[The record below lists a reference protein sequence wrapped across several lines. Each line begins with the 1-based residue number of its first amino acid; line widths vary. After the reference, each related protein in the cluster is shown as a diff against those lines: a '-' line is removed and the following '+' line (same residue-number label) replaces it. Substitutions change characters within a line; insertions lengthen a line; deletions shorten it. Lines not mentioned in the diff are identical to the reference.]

1 MRKINFRIIF
11 FCAISFI
18 LALAFARHIFDLSV
32 PYIIFLS
39 LIISALLFVCIK
51 YKCFKRF
58 MLLSLVFV
66 FGIGYYFLGFYT
78 FSGIDYQQDVLIE
91 ARIESITNYTA
102 FSTCILDDVK
112 INGNR
117 KPFKITATIDND
129 EIKQSDIIVFENKI
143 SKVTLFDDDGF
154 NSFYYKNDTPYKTT
168 VDNIISIKD
177 GYKKLNEK
185 IHDAFNNF
193 VDSNFE
199 SSIGGIIKSVIIG
212 DKSTLD
218 KDIKTS
224 FSSSGIAHL
233 LAISGL
239 HISIII
245 LCINF
250 ILKKFKLKEKYN
262 FLILFIL
269 LAFYCYICN
278 FSPSVVR
285 ASLMSLIFIFSN
297 VVGRKYDK
305 LTSLALCAILIL
317 LFKPLYIFD
326 AGFLLSFGCVFCIFV
341 ISPTICSLLE
351 KTKLNKKICSNLSVV
366 LSVQL
371 GLIPLSAMFYS
382 SINLLSLLCN
392 IICVPLFE
400 FAFIL
405 TFIIS
410 FVCII
415 LPFMTFLSKVVELLY
430 WLISNISILFSNA
443 TFAFLTLPKTNSI
456 FVVSFYSSCFYLSNF
471 VNEKSVNKSIV
482 CTSILLG
489 GYICSLFVWLK

>member
-1 MRKINFRIIF
+1 M
-11 FCAISFI
+11 
-18 LALAFARHIFDLSV
+18 LALSFARHIFDLSIS
-32 PYIIFLS
+32 YIIFLT
-39 LIISALLFVCIK
+39 LAILLLLYICIK
-51 YKCFKRF
+51 YKCLKRF
-58 MLLSLVFV
+58 VLLFCVFV
-66 FGIGYYFLGFYT
+66 FGISYYFLGFYT
-78 FSGIDYQQDVLIE
+78 FSGIDYPQSVLIE
-91 ARIESITNYTA
+91 ARVESITNYTN

-112 INGNR
+112 INGNHR
-117 KPFKITATIDND
+117 PFKITATISND
-129 EIKQSDIIVFENKI
+129 EIKQSNIVVFESKI
-143 SKVTLFDDDGF
+143 TKVKLFDDDEF

-168 VDNIISIKD
+168 INDIVSIKN

-193 VDSNFE
+193 VDSNFD

-212 DKSTLD
+212 DKSTLN
-218 KDIKTS
+218 KDIKNS

-250 ILKKFKLKEKYN
+250 ILNKFKLKEKYN
-262 FLILFIL
+262 FIILFVL

-285 ASLMSLIFIFSN
+285 ASLMSLMFISSN
-297 VVGRKYDK
+297 IVGRKYDK

-341 ISPTICSLLE
+341 ISPSICSLLE
-351 KTKLNKKICSNLSVV
+351 KTKLNKKVCSNLSVV

-415 LPFMTFLSKVVELLY
+415 LPFMTFLLKVVELLY

-443 TFAFLTLPKTNSI
+443 TFAFLTLPKTNSM
-456 FVVSFYSSCFYLSNF
+456 FVVGFYSACFYLSNF
-471 VNEKSVNKSIV
+471 VNEKGLNKSIV
-482 CTSILLG
+482 CPSILIVS
-489 GYICSLFVWLK
+489 YTCSLFV

>member
-11 FCAISFI
+11 FCAVSFM
-18 LALAFARHIFDLSV
+18 LALAFARNVFDLSI
-32 PYIIFLS
+32 PYIVFLTLAIS
-39 LIISALLFVCIK
+39 LLLYICIK
-51 YKCFKRF
+51 YKCLKRF
-58 MLLSLVFV
+58 VLLFCVFV

-78 FSGIDYQQDVLIE
+78 FSGIDYPQSVLIE
-91 ARIESITNYTA
+91 ARVESITNYTN

-112 INGNR
+112 INGNH
-117 KPFKITATIDND
+117 KPFKITATISND
-129 EIKQSDIIVFENKI
+129 EIKQSNIVVFESKI
-143 SKVTLFDDDGF
+143 TKVKLFDDDGF

-168 VDNIISIKD
+168 INDIVSIKN

-193 VDSNFE
+193 VDSNFD

-212 DKSTLD
+212 DKSTLN
-218 KDIKTS
+218 KDIKNS

-250 ILKKFKLKEKYN
+250 ILNKFKLKEKYN
-262 FLILFIL
+262 FIILFIL
-269 LAFYCYICN
+269 LTFYCYICN

-285 ASLMSLIFIFSN
+285 ASLMSLMFIFSN
-297 VVGRKYDK
+297 AVGRKYDK

-341 ISPTICSLLE
+341 ISPSICSLLE
-351 KTKLNKKICSNLSVV
+351 KTKLNKNVCSNLSVV

-415 LPFMTFLSKVVELLY
+415 LPFMTFLLKVVELLY

-443 TFAFLTLPKTNSI
+443 TFAFLTLLKTNSI
-456 FVVSFYSSCFYLSNF
+456 FVVGFYSACFYLSNF
-471 VNEKSVNKSIV
+471 VNEKELNKSIV
-482 CTSILLG
+482 CPSILIVS
-489 GYICSLFVWLK
+489 YICSLFV